1 MPGTMF
7 EMPIEALHQ
16 AATRVPAQGAA
27 SQTAVPQ
34 AALPKDGAER
44 RKCDQVIALWEQRR
58 AGQDV
63 PAWSDAFLSEAR
75 ELGDYC
81 VVGVTDLTTS
91 AVSIEEIGANFRR
104 HLDTS
109 RDNWSDTGAAA
120 AVLVKEIVE
129 AANWLHTDVTPGP
142 INHEYPDHKIKNRT
156 VKSRFVVLPF
166 IDETP
171 GRLRWIALGD
181 WCSQEKS

>member
-16 AATRVPAQGAA
+16 AAARTTARDR
-27 SQTAVPQ
+27 TAVP
-34 AALPKDGAER
+34 ADGKER
-44 RKCDQVIALWEQRR
+44 RKCDQVIALWEIYKGDQELPLWND
-58 AGQDV
+58 G
-63 PAWSDAFLSEAR
+63 FLDDAR

-81 VVGVTDLTTS
+81 VVGVTDLETS
-91 AVSIEEIGANFRR
+91 AVAIEEIGANFRR

-109 RDNWSDTGAAA
+109 RDHWADTGAAA

-129 AANWLHTDVTPGP
+129 AANWLHGDVAPGP
-142 INHEYPDHKIKNRT
+142 INHEYPDHKTRNRM

-166 IDETP
+166 ADTTP
-171 GRLRWIALGD
+171 GRLRWVALGD
-181 WCSQEKS
+181 WCSQES

>member
-44 RKCDQVIALWEQRR
+44 RKCDQVIALWEQHR

>member
-1 MPGTMF
+1 MF

-16 AATRVPAQGAA
+16 AANRAPEQADAPA
-27 SQTAVPQ
+27 PQ
-34 AALPKDGAER
+34 NAAER
-44 RKCDQVIALWEQRR
+44 RKCERVIALWDRYR
-58 AGQDV
+58 ADVDV
-63 PAWSDAFLSEAR
+63 PAWSDAFLNDAR
-75 ELGDYC
+75 DLGDYC
-81 VVGVTDLTTS
+81 VVGVTDLATS

-129 AANWLHTDVTPGP
+129 AANWLQTGVTPGP
-142 INHEYPDHKIKNRT
+142 ISHEYPDHKIRNRT

-166 IDETP
+166 TDDTP

-181 WCSQEKS
+181 WCSQES

>member
-7 EMPIEALHQ
+7 EMPIETLHQ
-16 AATRVPAQGAA
+16 AATRAPGAA
-27 SQTAVPQ
+27 ASP
-34 AALPKDGAER
+34 AAQEGAER
-44 RKCDQVIALWEQRR
+44 RKCDRVIALWDQYRGS
-58 AGQDV
+58 ADV
-63 PAWSDAFLSEAR
+63 PAWSDAFVEDAR

-81 VVGVTDLTTS
+81 VIGVTDLTTS

-129 AANWLHTDVTPGP
+129 AANWLQTDAAPGP
-142 INHEYPDHKIKNRT
+142 FSHEYPDHKIKNRT

-166 IDETP
+166 TDDTP
-171 GRLRWIALGD
+171 GRLRWVALGD
-181 WCSQEKS
+181 WCSQER